1 MNTGASGAQ
10 PRTRFRRWTESCQR
24 KRAANQWPS
33 VAASVPMSP
42 PRRGAVQRVQ
52 ARMCIVL
59 WIRCYLIVQMK
70 AFDPQEISNVRES
83 FIAAFFGFTQD
94 RTVRESVPRC
104 STMAP
109 SAFRGSVLSVDIAR
123 SARLRIGGP
132 TSAVN
137 GARSARPPPRGQ
149 VSLWWPDQGNS
160 VCSRRPPRQDGGTSG
175 ASRLHEDEFV
185 YGGLPALTEASGSA
199 AAAARYARIPGL
211 AYPDASY
218 LFSFRLL
225 RGFARPPMYFPQ
237 VRTATM
243 PGRGRLGSWFR
254 RHVS

>member
-1 MNTGASGAQ
+1 MFVNLLL
-10 PRTRFRRWTESCQR
+10 RRFW
-24 KRAANQWPS
+24 
-33 VAASVPMSP
+33 
-42 PRRGAVQRVQ
+42 
-52 ARMCIVL
+52 VL
-59 WIRCYLIVQMK
+59 LKIAPYAK
-70 AFDPQEISNVRES
+70 AFRDAQRRRLRP
-83 FIAAFFGFTQD
+83 FGARFCLWTS
-94 RTVRESVPRC
+94 RVPPVFGSAGRHGGLRR
-104 STMAP
+104 
-109 SAFRGSVLSVDIAR
+109 AFRA
-123 SARLRIGGP
+123 
-132 TSAVN
+132 
-137 GARSARPPPRGQ
+137 PPPGGQ

-175 ASRLHEDEFV
+175 ASRLQGDEFA

-218 LFSFRLL
+218 LFSSRLP
-225 RGFARPPMYFPQ
+225 RGFARTPMYFPQ